1 MEKSVSD
8 ICQEAFLHVFDLSKW
23 TKTCIT
29 TVAFQVAL
37 DAQSVKVSE
46 YPFKQNKSMLKN
58 KAAIIYMFL

>member
-1 MEKSVSD
+1 MDKNIIATV
-8 ICQEAFLHVFDLSKW
+8 VFE
-23 TKTCIT
+23 
-29 TVAFQVAL
+29 VAL